1 MSPEE
6 RLAAAFDRI
15 DAANAQDPNLDH
27 DGHQEVPKELLYGQR
42 MSATLRAF
50 APDASDPVQLAARA
64 QHIRRWTVPRSD
76 FPMDRAGYHRWRTHL
91 YGVHADEAEAILR
104 DVGYDDETVRQVRK
118 MLQKKGIKSDP
129 EVQLLEDVICLCFL
143 RHYWAAFAAQHDEAK
158 LIGILQ
164 KTWRKMSTEGQAAA
178 LKLPLR
184 PDDVALIEKA
194 LAG

>member
-1 MSPEE
+1 M
-6 RLAAAFDRI
+6 
-15 DAANAQDPNLDH
+15 
-27 DGHQEVPKELLYGQR
+27 PKELLYGQR
-42 MSATLRAF
+42 MSAALRAF
-50 APDASDPVQLAARA
+50 APEASPAVQLAARA

-104 DVGYDDETVRQVRK
+104 EVGYDDATVAQVRK
-118 MLQKKGIKSDP
+118 MLRKKGIKSDP

-143 RHYWAAFAAQHDEAK
+143 RHYWADFAAKHDEAK

-164 KTWRKMSTEGQAAA
+164 KTWRKMSPAGQAAA

-184 PDDVALIEKA
+184 SEDLALVEKA
-194 LAG
+194 LAGVRGDRERGSEQRGGQGSA